1 MEQLKFYKMYED
13 VLDPK
18 FGTER
23 SACFDIHAYIK
34 HGHIVTC
41 YTPNNKQISIS
52 VKKNLLDDS
61 PSPSCLEIKSGDRV
75 LVPTGIIFDIPENHS
90 VRLHVR
96 SSIALK
102 KGLFLANSEG
112 IVDQDYV
119 HMTYIALVNNSA
131 NTVYIEDGERIAQAE
146 LVPMYNYELIQ
157 TPEEPKQ
164 KTDRIGGFGS
174 TGK

>member
-18 FGTER
+18 FGTKR
-23 SACFDIHAYIK
+23 SACFDIHAYLK
-34 HGHIVTC
+34 NGDNVTC
-41 YTPNNKQISIS
+41 YTPNNKQISIF
-52 VKKNLLDDS
+52 VKSYDNCS
-61 PSPSCLEIKSGDRV
+61 RLEIKSGDRV

-96 SSIALK
+96 SSVALK

-112 IVDQDYV
+112 IVDQDYF